1 MKQAYYA
8 SAAQAKDENSL
19 PRPQRMRHASHI
31 HTAASAHHHSLNSI
45 KESVT
50 CTVLRRW
57 RAYAASL
64 LSACLQSL
72 LDDVD
77 GRESHTSHH
86 LHVREGISV
95 PARPNFAR
103 RHGTACVLISLSPW
117 HCTLGNSGRMRACKA
132 PSIDCTAW
140 QLCWEDMCRGRASTV
155 HMHDT
160 VTVIMK
166 TDA

>member
-86 LHVREGISV
+86 LHDDNVVHSLVRKSGCQALHLVRICLCSAPSCLLLNPHSHAE
-95 PARPNFAR
+95 PALSSSN
-103 RHGTACVLISLSPW
+103 TAPEQQRCVLTLRPQHSPRR
-117 HCTLGNSGRMRACKA
+117 SAYRARWSA
-132 PSIDCTAW
+132 
-140 QLCWEDMCRGRASTV
+140 
-155 HMHDT
+155 
-160 VTVIMK
+160 
-166 TDA
+166 